1 MRAVG
6 GTEAVIAEETVRRDE
21 IDVFVGLH
29 PGSDLD
35 LTGLLLGGLVSIR
48 LLVEIT
54 SLPADC
60 LKEDQRSLGMS
71 LTDDVHK
78 AVERFVDH
86 LRGRIRE
93 LVEHKGISVNV
104 RGHSCPVFLKLGL
117 TAEPKIQA
125 VQPVVTAVSRHVAH
139 PGPACRRTVGYAGSQ
154 EDNLVGER
162 IRRRGD
168 GTAGIHTDLKR
179 LNRIKKEAGT
189 ADIPCFLPG
198 IEEMTFLS

>member
-6 GTEAVIAEETVRRDE
+6 CTQTVIAEETVRRNE
-21 IDVFVGLH
+21 IDVPVCLH
-29 PGSDLD
+29 SGPDL
-35 LTGLLLGGLVSIR
+35 LLAGLLLGGLVSIR

-78 AVERFVDH
+78 AVERFVYH
-86 LRGRIRE
+86 FCGRIRE

-117 TAEPKIQA
+117 TAESK
-125 VQPVVTAVSRHVAH
+125 VEAVS
-139 PGPACRRTVGYAGSQ
+139 P
-154 EDNLVGER
+154 
-162 IRRRGD
+162 
-168 GTAGIHTDLKR
+168 
-179 LNRIKKEAGT
+179 
-189 ADIPCFLPG
+189 
-198 IEEMTFLS
+198 LSRPYLAT